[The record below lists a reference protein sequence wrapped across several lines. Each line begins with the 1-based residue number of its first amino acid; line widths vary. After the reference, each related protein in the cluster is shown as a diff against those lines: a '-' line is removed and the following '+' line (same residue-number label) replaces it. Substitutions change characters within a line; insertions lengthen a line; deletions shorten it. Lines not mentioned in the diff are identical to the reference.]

1 MILYAD
7 GYGICRHK
15 AEPGQW
21 VPMVNDA
28 KSISVVRLRLVS
40 ETRKGGREIGTA
52 PNIVCVDSAD
62 EVLLEGIVRG
72 NDESL
77 AILFRRY
84 VRMVY
89 GLGRRIL
96 RNDGEA
102 EDLVQEVFLYIHRKS
117 SLFDGSKGTARS
129 WIFQIA
135 YTQAFLR
142 RRELKSHG
150 LCASGIVDN
159 RGEIVPRNSS
169 GADYDQTPEGLF
181 GRNGWRKILELLTED
196 QRETL
201 RLHFFEGCTFG
212 EIAEKLGQSYA
223 NVRNHHYRGV
233 EKVRKHLAED
243 VLNRR

>member
-1 MILYAD
+1 
-7 GYGICRHK
+7 
-15 AEPGQW
+15 
-21 VPMVNDA
+21 MVNDA
-28 KSISVVRLRLVS
+28 NSISVVRLRLAS
-40 ETRKGGREIGTA
+40 EAYKSGRESGTA
-52 PNIVCVDSAD
+52 TDIVCVDSED
-62 EVLLEGIVRG
+62 EVLLENILRG
-72 NDESL
+72 SEESL

-84 VRMVY
+84 ARMLNGV
-89 GLGRRIL
+89 GRRIL

-135 YTQAFLR
+135 YTQAFRR

-159 RGEIVPRNSS
+159 RREIEPWTSS
-169 GADYDQTPEGLF
+169 GADYEQTPEGLF

-196 QRETL
+196 QQETL
-201 RLHFFEGCTFG
+201 RLHFFEGCTFA

-223 NVRNHHYRGV
+223 NVRNHYYRGL
-233 EKVRKHLAED
+233 EKVRKHLGD
-243 VLNRR
+243 SVLNRR